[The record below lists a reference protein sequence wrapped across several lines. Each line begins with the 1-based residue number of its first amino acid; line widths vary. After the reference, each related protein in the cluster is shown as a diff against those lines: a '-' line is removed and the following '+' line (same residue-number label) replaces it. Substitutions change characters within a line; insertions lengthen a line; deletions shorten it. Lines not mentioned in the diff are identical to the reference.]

1 MFGLSGYAAAVSYPV
16 VEDQREVKAAKGIR
30 EKGETVCLFQSGT
43 EDVRKTKAM
52 GDVLIVYR
60 EGGDREHREVGKIKV
75 LSYAGEDYIKAE
87 VVDGAVQTGGRG
99 EKRKT
104 LQAWS
109 FLPVNNAIAFAACR
123 EHARIS
129 TDGRIDACVRGAG
142 SL

>member
-1 MFGLSGYAAAVSYPV
+1 MTHPAIKFMVLVLFGMFGLSGYAAAVSYPV

-43 EDVRKTKAM
+43 EDVRKTIGI

-87 VVDGAVQTGGRG
+87 VVDGAVQTGDVA
-99 EKRKT
+99 RKGNVAS
-104 LQAWS
+104 L
-109 FLPVNNAIAFAACR
+109 V
-123 EHARIS
+123 IS
-129 TDGRIDACVRGAG
+129 SSEQCK
-142 SL
+142 